1 MEQVIVVG
9 GGLAGLSAAH
19 TVLENGGNVFVVDK
33 NAFFGGNSTKATSGI
48 NGSGTRTQRSKG
60 VADSPEIFEADTLR
74 GGAKRPDLA
83 KVLTHESGPAVE
95 WLIDNFNLD
104 LSLISR
110 LGGHSQPR
118 THRGKEK
125 FPGMTITYA
134 LMEALEDLAETQP
147 KRVRIAMKARMTKL
161 LKNDKGEI
169 NGIEYVVDGKT
180 QQAKGSVVIATGGY
194 GADYESDSL
203 LQKYRPDLSKFPTT
217 NGDHCTGDGIKV
229 SVRDAGAET
238 VDLEWVQVHPT
249 GLVHPDDPEAKWKFL
264 AAEALRGC
272 GGIILDANGKRI
284 ANELGRRDY
293 VSEQM
298 MKNKGPFRLLLN
310 SKASKE
316 LDWHTRHY
324 KGRGLMKAY
333 KNIKA
338 LADEMK
344 VPYSTLEE
352 TWKSYNANFEKQTKD
367 PEGGPYDAYGGGKSW
382 DSFGK
387 KYYHNMPVDL
397 NDEYHVAIITPVV
410 HYTMGGVC
418 VDQHARLTGKNGA
431 IPGLFGAGE
440 VNGGIHGENRLGGSS
455 LLDCVVFG
463 RVAGRSASKYM
474 LMQNTDFVRSKM

>member
-1 MEQVIVVG
+1 MDQVIIVG

-19 TVLENGGNVFVVDK
+19 TVLEHGGNVFVLDK

-48 NGSGTRTQRSKG
+48 NGAGTRAQRTHG
-60 VADSPEIFEADTLR
+60 VSDSAEIFEADTLR

-95 WLIDNFNLD
+95 WLIDHFGLD

-134 LMEALEDLAETQP
+134 LMETLEDLSESKP
-147 KRVRIAMKARMTKL
+147 DRVRIAMKSRMTKL

-169 NGIEYVVDGKT
+169 YGVEYVQDGKT
-180 QQAKGSVVIATGGY
+180 FQQKGSVIIATGGY
-194 GADYESDSL
+194 GADYEQDSL
-203 LQKYRPDLSKFPTT
+203 LQKYRPELTKYPTT

-229 SVRDAGAET
+229 AVRDAGADT

-249 GLVHPDDPEAKWKFL
+249 GLVHPDEPDAKLKFL

-272 GGIILDANGKRI
+272 GGLILDANGKRI

-293 VSEQM
+293 VSGEM

-316 LDWHTRHY
+316 LDWHTKHY
-324 KGRGLMKAY
+324 KGRGLMKSY
-333 KNIKA
+333 KNIKE
-338 LADEMK
+338 LATDMK
-344 VPYSTLEE
+344 VPYSNLEE
-352 TWKSYNANFEKQTKD
+352 TWKSYNANYEKQTAD
-367 PEGGPYDAYGGGKSW
+367 PEKGPFDAYGGGKSW
-382 DSFGK
+382 DKFGK

-397 NDEYHVAIITPVV
+397 LDEYHVAIITPVV

-418 VDQHARLTGKNGA
+418 VDQNAQLSGKNGP

-440 VNGGIHGENRLGGSS
+440 VNGGIHGQNRLGGSS
-455 LLDCVVFG
+455 LLDCVVYG
-463 RVAGRSASKYM
+463 RVAGRSAAKYM
-474 LMQNTDFVRSKM
+474 LEKNTQFFRAKL